1 MTRNNKSELTYSP
14 SRSTTNTSF
23 NDDSFYNLPD
33 LSNLKDNEKQH
44 ILNVLGRDEILRSK
58 HLSRFIQLRK
68 EVNELEQQSQPTS
81 TSVCARCQTPFG
93 FIFNTGATCPK
104 CGAKVCKQCRL
115 MYNVNDN
122 GWLCQLCCKQ
132 MQLLSYSGEWI
143 YTGRSNLRKDSLSA
157 SEVIRKTL
165 SPTISITNLNHIS
178 SSDTET
184 EDITSPSNRI
194 NSAFQQNQLNQHNSN
209 NNVNRMIVQTITDEE
224 KLDSIKKTVQ
234 KRPFSISPTQP
245 ISPRIRQFSPSTILT
260 GGSSDDVD
268 SLFDQSTNYT
278 DRTSLSSIRMNT
290 NDQYRERSS
299 STPKSI
305 HSLSTNQNERNQINN
320 NDRGRRPLDCASVT
334 SSEWG
339 AESERGETNLQPPV
353 TPKKHGSKQSLASRM
368 HLSGSIQSIRD
379 VVHRIPKSQLSTSRT
394 SINSEQKPK
403 SDILDTTSSKIPNE
417 QNKSSMYP
425 TWSSG

>member
-23 NDDSFYNLPD
+23 TDDNFINLPD
-33 LSNLKDNEKQH
+33 LSSLKDNEKQH

-58 HLSRFIQLRK
+58 HLSRFMQLRK

-81 TSVCARCQTPFG
+81 TSVCARCQAPFG

-143 YTGRSNLRKDSLSA
+143 YTFRSNLRKDSLTA
-157 SEVIRKTL
+157 SELIRNSL
-165 SPTISITNLNHIS
+165 SPTISIPNLNQIS

-184 EDITSPSNRI
+184 EDVTSPSNI
-194 NSAFQQNQLNQHNSN
+194 IYSSLQQNKLNQKNSN
-209 NNVNRMIVQTITDEE
+209 NNINRMIVQTITDEE
-224 KLDSIKKTVQ
+224 KLSSIKKNVR

-245 ISPRIRQFSPSTILT
+245 ISPNIRQFSPSNLLT

-278 DRTSLSSIRMNT
+278 DRTSSSSIRMNT
-290 NDQYRERSS
+290 NDKYRERSS

-305 HSLSTNQNERNQINN
+305 HSLTTMQNERNQITN
-320 NDRGRRPLDCASVT
+320 NDIDRRPVDCASVT

-339 AESERGETNLQPPV
+339 AESERGEPNLPPQD
-353 TPKKHGSKQSLASRM
+353 TSIKNNSKHSLRSRM
-368 HLSGSIQSIRD
+368 NLSGSIQSIRD
-379 VVHRIPKSQLSTSRT
+379 VVHRIPKSKLSTSRT

-403 SDILDTTSSKIPNE
+403 SETLDTTSSKIPNE
-417 QNKSSMYP
+417 QSNSGMYP